1 MTSEAGKGW
10 LCVSRPVGCERIA
23 RRRGPEARLK
33 REAKGVAV
41 RRIRIRARV
50 PSRVWS
56 ERLRWSTHRGGR
68 LRDVGASFKVDPPRR
83 SIPSVTVST
92 GVVQRTDA
100 APRVKRSSAARD
112 LLFGA
117 TLSARRGLIP
127 YSRPL
132 KVTIRPVCVAKSA
145 RPFQNFKKSW
155 FQVWVYT
162 VGRPHSLSS
171 STHSSGDFER
181 TTVPEV
187 LAQHDASCR
196 LTCADIHIINHERAS
211 QDLERCPVQYP

>member
-92 GVVQRTDA
+92 WVYNLPMPT
-100 APRVKRSSAARD
+100 RSSAARD

-132 KVTIRPVCVAKSA
+132 KVPIRPVCVAKSA
-145 RPFQNFKKSW
+145 RPFQNFKKS
-155 FQVWVYT
+155 
-162 VGRPHSLSS
+162 
-171 STHSSGDFER
+171 
-181 TTVPEV
+181 
-187 LAQHDASCR
+187 
-196 LTCADIHIINHERAS
+196 
-211 QDLERCPVQYP
+211 

>member
-100 APRVKRSSAARD
+100 PPRVKRHPLRAISVIWCYAECTEGPDSI
-112 LLFGA
+112 FS
-117 TLSARRGLIP
+117 TLKS
-127 YSRPL
+127 YYTSRM
-132 KVTIRPVCVAKSA
+132 RC
-145 RPFQNFKKSW
+145 KKRE
-155 FQVWVYT
+155 T
-162 VGRPHSLSS
+162 VSKLQKELVPSLGRPSTQSLVIDS
-171 STHSSGDFER
+171 FFW
-181 TTVPEV
+181 
-187 LAQHDASCR
+187 
-196 LTCADIHIINHERAS
+196 
-211 QDLERCPVQYP
+211 

>member
-92 GVVQRTDA
+92 WVVGVQLTDA
-100 APRVKRSSAARD
+100 DPVIRCARSLIWCYAECTEGPDSIFSTLKSYYTSRMRCKKRE
-112 LLFGA
+112 
-117 TLSARRGLIP
+117 
-127 YSRPL
+127 
-132 KVTIRPVCVAKSA
+132 
-145 RPFQNFKKSW
+145 
-155 FQVWVYT
+155 T
-162 VGRPHSLSS
+162 VSKLQKELVPSLGRPSTQSLVIDS
-171 STHSSGDFER
+171 FFW
-181 TTVPEV
+181 
-187 LAQHDASCR
+187 
-196 LTCADIHIINHERAS
+196 
-211 QDLERCPVQYP
+211 

>member
-92 GVVQRTDA
+92 
-100 APRVKRSSAARD
+100 
-112 LLFGA
+112 
-117 TLSARRGLIP
+117 
-127 YSRPL
+127 
-132 KVTIRPVCVAKSA
+132 
-145 RPFQNFKKSW
+145 
-155 FQVWVYT
+155 WVYNFYRC
-162 VGRPHSLSS
+162 RPGHPLRAISYL
-171 STHSSGDFER
+171 
-181 TTVPEV
+181 V
-187 LAQHDASCR
+187 LR
-196 LTCADIHIINHERAS
+196 
-211 QDLERCPVQYP
+211 

>member
-92 GVVQRTDA
+92 GVRYNVPMHRRA
-100 APRVKRSSAARD
+100 SSVIRCARSP
-112 LLFGA
+112 LFGA

-155 FQVWVYT
+155 FQVWVY
-162 VGRPHSLSS
+162 GRPSTQSLVIDS
-171 STHSSGDFER
+171 FFW
-181 TTVPEV
+181 
-187 LAQHDASCR
+187 
-196 LTCADIHIINHERAS
+196 
-211 QDLERCPVQYP
+211 